1 MGFLLIFTVLIAR
14 KSITLSLKLLKE
26 AGCVMEN
33 YRGNEVVFG
42 MGIAFIPIIISSE
55 LLVFLMYSN
64 QLYIHVFYLFAIC
77 AIGFAG
83 LLDDLIGNRK
93 IKGLKNHIT
102 SFFRG
107 QLTTGF
113 IKAFIGVTSSIIIS
127 IGISMNILD
136 FTLNIFNM
144 ALFTNAL
151 NLMDLRPG
159 RCIKIFLAIGM
170 LILFVNLK
178 DAIIL
183 LPLIIILVSS
193 IVYMSYDLRELCMLG
208 DTGSNIFGIT
218 LGYFS
223 SVEFETTSKILI
235 FLALITINFI
245 AEKVSITEIISNN
258 RIFNYLDSL
267 GRSRG

>member
-1 MGFLLIFTVLIAR
+1 
-14 KSITLSLKLLKE
+14 
-26 AGCVMEN
+26 
-33 YRGNEVVFG
+33 
-42 MGIAFIPIIISSE
+42 
-55 LLVFLMYSN
+55 
-64 QLYIHVFYLFAIC
+64 
-77 AIGFAG
+77 
-83 LLDDLIGNRK
+83 
-93 IKGLKNHIT
+93 
-102 SFFRG
+102 
-107 QLTTGF
+107 
-113 IKAFIGVTSSIIIS
+113 
-127 IGISMNILD
+127 
-136 FTLNIFNM
+136 
-144 ALFTNAL
+144 
-151 NLMDLRPG
+151 
-159 RCIKIFLAIGM
+159 M